1 MGELKPVIKTTTE
14 GSRFITLSAIAE
26 NFAVAQDQVHEFLES
41 VPCSMR
47 TLLELDMVVEEI
59 FINIANYAYS
69 DGIGTVTLVLSFSEN
84 KDTLYMTFRDSGVPY
99 DPLKKESPNLSAP
112 AAERPIGGLGIFLVQ
127 EYSDSLSYEYAN
139 GENRLTIVK
148 KLA

>member
-1 MGELKPVIKTTTE
+1 MGELKPVIKTTAE
-14 GSRFITLSAIAE
+14 GSRIITLSAIAA
-26 NFAVAQDQVHEFLES
+26 NFAVAQDQVREFLES

-47 TLLELDMVVEEI
+47 TLLELDMVVEET

-69 DGIGTVTLVLSFSEN
+69 DGIGTVTLVLSLSEN
-84 KDTLYMTFRDSGVPY
+84 KDTLYLTFRDSGVPY
-99 DPLKKESPNLSAP
+99 DPLKKETPNLSAP

-127 EYSDSLSYEYAN
+127 EYSDSLSYEYAD
-139 GENRLTIVK
+139 GENRLTICK